1 MAITTPIANQ
11 ILDDLVETLK
21 GTNKAVGTEYH
32 HGGRLVTRAPGVSP
46 KWFEN
51 PEWKSAFWIVAPEE
65 RNKELTAFQFD
76 ATLEVF
82 IVGAQVGRWSVNPE
96 KQKPPT
102 RESVQMEVAY
112 DIKKAVL
119 VDFRRGCHAYNSN
132 LTNVKFAFTAWPN
145 FAIVTTR
152 WEFKY
157 IWQRDAP

>member
-1 MAITTPIANQ
+1 MLTTPIANQ
-11 ILDDLVETLK
+11 ILDNLVETLK
-21 GTNKAVGTEYH
+21 KTGKDVGTEYH

-51 PEWKSAFWIVAPEE
+51 SEWDTAYWVIAPEE
-65 RNKELTAFQFD
+65 RNKEMTAFQFD

-82 IVGAQVGRWSVNPE
+82 IVGAKAGKWSLLPE

-102 RESVQMEVAY
+102 REQVQQEVAY

-119 VDFRRGCHAYNSN
+119 VDFRRGCTAYNSN

-145 FAIVTTR
+145 FAIVSSR

-157 IWQRDAP
+157 IWRRDQP